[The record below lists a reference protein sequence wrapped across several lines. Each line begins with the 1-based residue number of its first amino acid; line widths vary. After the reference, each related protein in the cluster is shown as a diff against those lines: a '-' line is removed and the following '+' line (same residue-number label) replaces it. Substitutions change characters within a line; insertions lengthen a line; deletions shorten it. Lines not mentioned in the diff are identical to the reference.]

1 MKQHSY
7 RGFSSEVIQYS
18 SEKVADLIGKQ
29 SDCLQV
35 IDDYLTDKEDQN
47 FLKEIDGYMKRK
59 RYEYSHWDGVCRFS
73 IDFKSI
79 IIICWFIIGY
89 SWLS

>member
-1 MKQHSY
+1 M
-7 RGFSSEVIQYS
+7 IQYS

-35 IDDYLTDKEDQN
+35 IDDYLTEREYEN

-59 RYEYSHWDGVCRFS
+59 RYEYSHWDDVCRFS
-73 IDFKSI
+73 IEFRSNLI
-79 IIICWFIIGY
+79 I
-89 SWLS
+89 